1 MKRII
6 CGRIFGGNFMQPF
19 YFGDLEGIIE
29 FEYLEPKTIKEAC
42 SLLSQYQE
50 KAKIIAGGTKLL
62 TSIQQ
67 RNINPRYIINIKGIP
82 NLEYINYNDEEGLKI
97 GALTTLF
104 EISRSSLVND
114 KAKILV
120 EAIQQRSPEM
130 NRTRWAYYMATIGG
144 HLSHSVSPAD
154 ITPTLMILGA
164 KAVVEGLKGWK
175 TIPLED
181 FIDKTG
187 IPAFQ
192 VNEILTEIRIPKQSA
207 DMGLVYMKSGGS
219 SEAPAFNVAVLL
231 QLDAKHVNIEELRIV
246 VGGVASK
253 PLEAGDAVAT
263 MEEKPIEN
271 DLIEETAHAA
281 SKEIGKE
288 SDPETQERM
297 RELIEEAIR
306 QAVDRAIG
314 EFALGY

>member
-1 MKRII
+1 MR
-6 CGRIFGGNFMQPF
+6 PS
-19 YFGDLEGIIE
+19 YFNDLEGIIE
-29 FEYLEPKTIKEAC
+29 FEYIEPKTTKEAC
-42 SLLSQYQE
+42 SLRSQYLE

-62 TSIQQ
+62 ASMKQKK
-67 RNINPRYIINIKGIP
+67 INPQYLINLKSIP
-82 NLEYINYNDEEGLKI
+82 NLEYIHYNEEEGLKI

-104 EISRSSLVND
+104 EISQSSLADD

-120 EAIQQRSPEM
+120 EAIQQRDLGM
-130 NRTRWAYYMATIGG
+130 NRTRWAYYMGTMGG
-144 HLSHSVSPAD
+144 HLSHPASSAD
-154 ITPTLMILGA
+154 IAPPLIILRA

-181 FIDKTG
+181 FFDQRG
-187 IPAFQ
+187 EAAFQ
-192 VNEILTEIRIPKQSA
+192 NDEVLTEIRIPKQSA
-207 DMGLVYMKSGGS
+207 EMGLVYMKSSRS
-219 SEAPAFNVAVLL
+219 SDAPPLNVSVLL

-246 VGGVASK
+246 VGRVASK
-253 PLEAGDAVAT
+253 PLEARDAVAS
-263 MEEKPIEN
+263 MKEKPIDN

-281 SKEIGKE
+281 SKEVGDG
-288 SDPETQERM
+288 SDPETQERV